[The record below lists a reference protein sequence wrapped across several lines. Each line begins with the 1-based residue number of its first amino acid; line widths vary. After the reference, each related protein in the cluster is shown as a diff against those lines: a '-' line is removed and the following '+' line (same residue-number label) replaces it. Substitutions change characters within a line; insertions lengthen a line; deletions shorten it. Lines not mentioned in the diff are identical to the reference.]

1 MKISDLLE
9 YGLFL
14 GGVLTICVGLPQGL
28 KNAVKHDHEK
38 IYQRIPCHETRH
50 IIFAR

>member
-9 YGLFL
+9 YVLFL

-28 KNAVKHDHEK
+28 KNAVKHEHEK
-38 IYQRIPCHETRH
+38 HYEYRQSVK
-50 IIFAR
+50 

>member
-28 KNAVKHDHEK
+28 KNAAKKSLENNLQKIEK
-38 IYQRIPCHETRH
+38 KSIDFLE
-50 IIFAR
+50 